1 MLIQY
6 RVQKEHNYLVNTV
19 DVDEGGLKVHVGE
32 LSDWILSVTGGLLL
46 GFILNNSVSLIVAS
60 ESGDRTTEPG
70 VILGS
75 SSIDFSW
82 LP

>member
-1 MLIQY
+1 MNA
-6 RVQKEHNYLVNTV
+6 VE
-19 DVDEGGLKVHVGE
+19 VDEGGLKLQVGE
-32 LSDWILSVTGGLLL
+32 LRLSDWILSVTGGLLL

-60 ESGDRTTEPG
+60 DSGERTTEPG

-82 LP
+82 FPWK